1 MKFDNDNNVLTLY
14 LSGRI
19 DANNSA
25 DIESEITQVLAE
37 NPGLVPVFDASE
49 LEYISSAGLRV
60 LLKFRKQFGKAI
72 DVINA
77 SSDVYDIFEVTGFTE
92 LLNVKKK
99 LREVSIEGCEVIGG
113 GFYSTV
119 YRLDKDTI
127 VKVFNRAAIT
137 LDKIEKDQKIARE
150 VFVMDIPTAISYD
163 VVRVGEH
170 YGIVY
175 EMVDADTIAGT
186 VKKHPERLSELGRK
200 EGILLKKLH
209 TTEFPAGA
217 LPDALTKWRNA
228 IDTLHEHEFIS
239 ASDADMLHDL
249 INGIPARHTLIHY
262 DYHPKNILVQDD
274 ELILIDVGEASLGH
288 PVIDFSSMYLS
299 AFLPVRRL
307 GVPSEYMENIIG
319 LNQDELSTLWREM
332 LGAYLKAEIP
342 GWFDDA
348 IEGYTMIRMLHSMAE
363 RLDQSTA
370 QKTVNFCVSSL
381 KAKGL
386 RAMDIL

>member
-99 LREVSIEGCEVIGG
+99 LRDVSIEGCEVIGG

-137 LDKIEKDQKIARE
+137 LDKIEKDQKIAR
-150 VFVMDIPTAISYD
+150 SN
-163 VVRVGEH
+163 
-170 YGIVY
+170 IV
-175 EMVDADTIAGT
+175 
-186 VKKHPERLSELGRK
+186 
-200 EGILLKKLH
+200 
-209 TTEFPAGA
+209 
-217 LPDALTKWRNA
+217 
-228 IDTLHEHEFIS
+228 
-239 ASDADMLHDL
+239 
-249 INGIPARHTLIHY
+249 
-262 DYHPKNILVQDD
+262 
-274 ELILIDVGEASLGH
+274 
-288 PVIDFSSMYLS
+288 
-299 AFLPVRRL
+299 
-307 GVPSEYMENIIG
+307 
-319 LNQDELSTLWREM
+319 
-332 LGAYLKAEIP
+332 
-342 GWFDDA
+342 
-348 IEGYTMIRMLHSMAE
+348 
-363 RLDQSTA
+363 
-370 QKTVNFCVSSL
+370 
-381 KAKGL
+381 
-386 RAMDIL
+386 